1 LTFILPPSSKWVRAS
16 AREKSAFREALR
28 GRQTAGRYACP
39 RPKSGKFSNSQPDN
53 FQGYWNKKIIDLQIS
68 VREAN
73 QLDHRF
79 ILLAILFL
87 SNNPMLLST

>member
-1 LTFILPPSSKWVRAS
+1 MLAPDQVWEKTQILV
-16 AREKSAFREALR
+16 
-28 GRQTAGRYACP
+28 
-39 RPKSGKFSNSQPDN
+39 PDN
-53 FQGYWNKKIIDLQIS
+53 FQGHWNKKIIDLQIS

-87 SNNPMLLST
+87 SNNPMLLLT

>member
-1 LTFILPPSSKWVRAS
+1 MLAPAPDQVWKKTQILV
-16 AREKSAFREALR
+16 
-28 GRQTAGRYACP
+28 
-39 RPKSGKFSNSQPDN
+39 PDN

-87 SNNPMLLST
+87 SNNPMLLLT

>member
-1 LTFILPPSSKWVRAS
+1 MGPGFCPNSEPS
-16 AREKSAFREALR
+16 
-28 GRQTAGRYACP
+28 GRHNATG
-39 RPKSGKFSNSQPDN
+39 GQPDAMLAPDQVWEKAQILVPNN

-68 VREAN
+68 AREVN

-87 SNNPMLLST
+87 SNNPMYY